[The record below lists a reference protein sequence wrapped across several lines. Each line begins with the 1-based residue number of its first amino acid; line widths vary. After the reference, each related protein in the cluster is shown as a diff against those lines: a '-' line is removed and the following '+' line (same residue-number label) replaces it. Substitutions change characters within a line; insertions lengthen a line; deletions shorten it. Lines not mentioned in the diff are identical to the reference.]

1 MVETLEFGPTPM
13 TLPPSSR
20 GPEDRATRTCRSPSP
35 WPATT
40 ASCIQVRVPA
50 ELDVTRCQLGGALV
64 PFMVPGGSHTTVF
77 PGWSYRIWAFDVHGE
92 RLVIMAANGPEVTAS
107 ERAEL
112 TRMVETLTFV
122 DAPTS

>member
-1 MVETLEFGPTPM
+1 M
-13 TLPPSSR
+13 TALADQR
-20 GPEDRATRTCRSPSP
+20 TVRPEMPVAVAVAGHDGQL
-35 WPATT
+35 
-40 ASCIQVRVPA
+40 IQVRVPA

-77 PGWSYRIWAFDVHGE
+77 PGWSYRIWAFDVDGE